1 MRILGLTAF
10 HRDAAAAIVENGVT
24 IAAAAEERFTRVKHD
39 ASFPR
44 RATRF
49 CLSQA
54 GISAKDL
61 DWVVFAEKP
70 SKRFERL
77 LAEEI
82 KAFPKS
88 WLSFPRVL
96 FPWFGDRLWVRGRVS
111 DELGVDTEKVLFSE
125 SQRARAANAFFHSPF
140 DEAAVLVAD
149 EALEW
154 AATSLARGKGND
166 LEMLAEINHPHSLG
180 LLAATASERLGLGGA
195 EGIGRLFAL
204 AGCGQPR
211 FEGEIASV
219 LKLEADGSYAI
230 ELEGLSRAISPARE
244 PGGPLLWKPEDRRH
258 ADLAA
263 SVVRVLGDALL
274 HVARELHRR
283 VPGEN
288 LCFGGA
294 LAGSADLN
302 ARLLDEGPF
311 RRLYVPPA
319 PGEGGS
325 ALGAA
330 LAAAHELEKP
340 RRVPLAHAFLGEEVV
355 AAESPGGQRAA
366 NDAEVVDRLAEALA
380 AGQCAGWIHGRFE
393 WGARALGHRS
403 LLANPLREGV
413 RDHVASSVK
422 RREPFLPMCCAV
434 PAERAAEFF
443 DIPAGADDASRFL
456 QISASPKNGT
466 AAALPAVLHQD
477 RRGRPQLVDR
487 RTDPLFHDLLVRFG
501 ERTGTPILLTT
512 SLNQRG
518 DPIARG
524 EADALAVLQ
533 RSQLD
538 LLVVEDRIHA
548 RT

>member
-10 HRDAAAAIVENGVT
+10 NRDAAAAIVDDGVT

-39 ASFPR
+39 AAFPR
-44 RATRF
+44 RAVRF
-49 CLSQA
+49 CLGQA
-54 GISAKDL
+54 GISAQEL

-82 KAFPKS
+82 RAFPKS

-111 DELGVDTEKVLFSE
+111 EELGVPPEKVLFSE
-125 SQRARAANAFFHSPF
+125 SQRARAANAYYNSPF
-140 DEAAVLVAD
+140 DDAAVLVAD

-154 AATSLARGKGND
+154 AATTLAHGKGND
-166 LEMLAEINHPHSLG
+166 LEILAEISHPNSLG

-204 AGCGQPR
+204 AGCGEPR
-211 FEGEIASV
+211 FAKEVGSV
-219 LKLEADGSYAI
+219 LKLESDGSYEIDPAL
-230 ELEGLSRAISPARE
+230 LERAISPARE
-244 PGGPLLWKPEDRRH
+244 PGGPLLWTDADRRH

-283 VPGEN
+283 VPVDD
-288 LCFGGA
+288 LCFGGT

-302 ARLLDEGPF
+302 ARLIAEGPF
-311 RRLYVPPA
+311 KRLFVPPA
-319 PGEGGS
+319 PGDAGS

-330 LAAAHELEKP
+330 LAATYGLEKP
-340 RRVPLAHAFLGEEVV
+340 ARKPLPHAFLGEDVLE
-355 AAESPGGQRAA
+355 AETVSGQRAA
-366 NDAEVVDRLAEALA
+366 NDGEIVERLAGTLA
-380 AGQCAGWIHGRFE
+380 QGKTAGWVRGRFE
-393 WGARALGHRS
+393 WGARALGHRTI
-403 LLANPLREGV
+403 LASPLREGV
-413 RDHVASSVK
+413 REYVAASVK
-422 RREPFLPMCCAV
+422 RREPFLPLCCAV
-434 PAERAAEFF
+434 PAERASEFF
-443 DIPAGADDASRFL
+443 DVPAGAASASRFL
-456 QISASPKNGT
+456 QLSTAPKNGT
-466 AAALPAVLHQD
+466 KSSAPAVLHVDQ
-477 RRGRPQLVDR
+477 RARPHLVDR
-487 RTDPLFHDLLVRFG
+487 ETDPLFHALLVRFG
-501 ERTGTPILLTT
+501 EQTGVPILLTT

-538 LLVVEDRIHA
+538 LLVVQDRIHT
-548 RT
+548 RS